1 MRNAASAGPASHA
14 IASDTRSGG
23 RSDPTGRVL
32 VRLHPLA
39 GRSGVGG
46 HRSPTK
52 AAATRRRVLVRLAD
66 ALGGRVSCASWSSS
80 LPIPLFESA
89 RTESGLEPPRGHQI
103 GTRSPG
109 RWSNARKTTSPAP
122 QSKPVTPRLVAHVA
136 PSVTSG
142 LGLRILAAG
151 PACHPHY
158 SCRGRLC
165 EQSLL
170 VGARSDT
177 LGCGRKRQPSDK
189 PLGRSQLVLC
199 GPVRGAGERACLWR
213 FPGFDPPLVSSC
225 LDADAM
231 RRAGLPR
238 NALGL
243 MLRPQADSSRMLRF
257 FTSNSVSIRFR
268 VRRISRPRCARAR
281 RGSRAIPRAGRR
293 GARP

>member
-1 MRNAASAGPASHA
+1 MTSASESNSISNWRCSSASGTRRSRSVCSVSCAMCPSFARFRRRRSQGSWRAYSIPVTPIGVSDDQQSSA
-14 IASDTRSGG
+14 IALGSLLLLRRATLCVYV
-23 RSDPTGRVL
+23 GRV
-32 VRLHPLA
+32 
-39 GRSGVGG
+39 
-46 HRSPTK
+46 
-52 AAATRRRVLVRLAD
+52 AATRERQHSSD
-66 ALGGRVSCASWSSS
+66 AR
-80 LPIPLFESA
+80 F
-89 RTESGLEPPRGHQI
+89 
-103 GTRSPG
+103 GTRL
-109 RWSNARKTTSPAP
+109 RA
-122 QSKPVTPRLVAHVA
+122 
-136 PSVTSG
+136 SVSV
-142 LGLRILAAG
+142 G
-151 PACHPHY
+151 PA
-158 SCRGRLC
+158 
-165 EQSLL
+165 
-170 VGARSDT
+170 
-177 LGCGRKRQPSDK
+177 
-189 PLGRSQLVLC
+189 RSQLVFC